1 MFKFGKNAG
10 SVPVDVDPNAVPS
23 GEETEEESRC
33 PRCGAVISPG
43 AEDCDKCGAI
53 FAQAE
58 KADLSDPRRCWYYAY
73 RSRYKGPYT
82 AAKMAE
88 LIRDTTIAENT
99 MVWKDGD
106 KYARAAAD
114 SAFSDIFLED
124 IVAPPA
130 KLVKDN
136 YFIAFA
142 ALPAIFCAVLSV
154 FLKPSLLSYIILAAV
169 YLVFSAVFLRLDKK
183 ELENK
188 GIKLDD
194 YVWAGVVLAPVYMV
208 PRLNRTSKRYAYIL
222 LWAVLIVIFFF
233 R

>member
-1 MFKFGKNAG
+1 MFNLRKNQG
-10 SVPVDVDPNAVPS
+10 SIPVDIDTNTAPS
-23 GEETEEESRC
+23 DECDGKENLC

-53 FAQAE
+53 FAQTE
-58 KADLSDPRRCWYYAY
+58 KADLADPKRCWYYAY

-88 LIRDTTIAENT
+88 LMRDTTIAENT

-136 YFIAFA
+136 YFVAFA
-142 ALPAIFCAVLSV
+142 ALPAIICAVLSV
-154 FLKPSLLSYIILAAV
+154 FLKAALPSYVILAVV
-169 YLVFSAVFLRLDKK
+169 YVALSAVFLRQDRK

-188 GIKLDD
+188 GIELDG
-194 YVWAGVVLAPVYMV
+194 YVWAGVILAPIYMI
-208 PRLNRTSKRYAYIL
+208 PRLTKTSKRYAYIL
-222 LWAVLIVIFFF
+222 LWAVLIIIFFF

>member
-1 MFKFGKNAG
+1 MFKFRKDAG
-10 SVPVDVDPNAVPS
+10 SVPVDIDPDAAPPEEDN
-23 GEETEEESRC
+23 GEERHC
-33 PRCGAVISPG
+33 PRCGAVISPD

-53 FAQAE
+53 FAQTE

-82 AAKMAE
+82 AAHMAE
-88 LIRDTTIAENT
+88 LMRDTTIAENT

-154 FLKPSLLSYIILAAV
+154 FLKPAVTSYVILAVV
-169 YLVFSAVFLRLDKK
+169 YLALSAVFLRMDRK
-183 ELENK
+183 ELDNK
-188 GIKLDD
+188 GIKLGDF
-194 YVWAGVVLAPVYMV
+194 VWAGVILAPVYMV
-208 PRLNRTSKRYAYIL
+208 PRLQKTSRRYAYIL

>member
-10 SVPVDVDPNAVPS
+10 SVPVDIDPNAAPS
-23 GEETEEESRC
+23 EDKDGEERRC
-33 PRCGAVISPG
+33 PRCGAVVPAG

-53 FAQAE
+53 FAQTE

-88 LIRDTTIAENT
+88 LMRDTTILENT

-114 SAFSDIFLED
+114 SAFSEIFLED

-136 YFIAFA
+136 YFVAFA
-142 ALPAIFCAVLSV
+142 ALPAILCAVLSV
-154 FLKPSLLSYIILAAV
+154 FLKASVPSYIILAAV
-169 YLVFSAVFLRLDKK
+169 YVVLSAVFLRLDKK

-188 GIKLDD
+188 NIKLDD
-194 YVWAGVVLAPVYMV
+194 YVWLGIILAPIYMV
-208 PRLNRTSKRYAYIL
+208 PRLGKTSKRYAYIL

>member
-1 MFKFGKNAG
+1 MFKFRKGTG
-10 SVPVDVDPNAVPS
+10 SIPVDVDPDAASPEEKD
-23 GEETEEESRC
+23 GEERLC
-33 PRCGAVISPG
+33 PRCGAAVPPG

-53 FAQAE
+53 FAQSE
-58 KADLSDPRRCWYYAY
+58 KADLSDPRRRWYYAY

-82 AAKMAE
+82 AAQMAE
-88 LIRDTTIAENT
+88 LMRDTTILENT

-130 KLVKDN
+130 KLVRDN
-136 YFIAFA
+136 YFVAFA
-142 ALPAIFCAVLSV
+142 ALPAIICAVLSV
-154 FLKPSLLSYIILAAV
+154 FLKAALPSYVILAV
-169 YLVFSAVFLRLDKK
+169 IYLALSAVFLRLDKK
-183 ELENK
+183 ELESK
-188 GIKLDD
+188 SIKLDD
-194 YVWAGVVLAPVYMV
+194 YVWAGVILAPVYMV
-208 PRLNRTSKRYAYIL
+208 PRLAKTSRRYAYIL